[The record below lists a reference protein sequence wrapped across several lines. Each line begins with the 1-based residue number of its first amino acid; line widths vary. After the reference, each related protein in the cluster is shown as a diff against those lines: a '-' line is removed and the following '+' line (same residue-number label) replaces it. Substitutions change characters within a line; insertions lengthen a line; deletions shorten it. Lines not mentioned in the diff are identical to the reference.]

1 VAKRPADAP
10 QLDRGF
16 DIRYVLSLL
25 ARHAPGVDFPLRGM
39 GRVNEQ
45 QEPGEAFPMKEF
57 AGKIA
62 VITGGGTGMGRE
74 LARQLVAEGC
84 NVAMCDVSLEAM
96 AETKRLCE
104 TEKLPQG
111 LRITTHV
118 ADVSIED
125 HYTRFRDE
133 LIEQQATDKIHLL
146 FNNAGIGGGGS
157 LFTNTREQWER
168 TFNICW
174 GGVYLGVRTFL
185 PLLVRADE
193 GHIVNTSSVNGF
205 WATVGMGVSHT
216 AYSAAKFAVKG
227 FTEGLMNDLRLNAP
241 HIKCSVVMPGH
252 IGTSI
257 VSNSR
262 KVQTGTESDQLSEQ
276 EILQARQRM
285 KGAGIDV
292 DAMSDEEIQQ
302 AALDRARIFHD
313 DAPTTA
319 AAAAKIILDG
329 VKADRWRILVG
340 NDAHVLDE
348 RVRQTPELAYTPE
361 FFDRIKADV
370 GWRLG

>member
-1 VAKRPADAP
+1 
-10 QLDRGF
+10 
-16 DIRYVLSLL
+16 
-25 ARHAPGVDFPLRGM
+25 
-39 GRVNEQ
+39 
-45 QEPGEAFPMKEF
+45 MKDF

-84 NVAMCDVSLEAM
+84 NVAMCDVSADAM

-104 TEKLPQG
+104 VEKLPQG
-111 LRITTHV
+111 LRITTHI

-125 HYTRFRDE
+125 QLKRFRDE
-133 LIEQQATDKIHLL
+133 IAGQQATDKIHLL

-157 LFTNTREQWER
+157 LFTNTREAWEK

-185 PLLVRADE
+185 PMLLKADE
-193 GHIVNTSSVNGF
+193 GHIVNISSVNGF
-205 WATVGMGVSHT
+205 WASIGMGASHT

-227 FTEGLMNDLRLNAP
+227 FTEALINDLRLNAP

-262 KVQTGTESDQLSEQ
+262 KVQSGTDSDRLGPDD
-276 EILQARQRM
+276 ILQTRQRL
-285 KGAGIDV
+285 KGAGIDE
-292 DAMSDEEIQQ
+292 ASMSDDDIQE
-302 AALDRARIFHD
+302 AAAERARAFRD
-313 DAPTTA
+313 EAPTSA

-329 VKADRWRILVG
+329 VKAERWRILVG
-340 NDAHVLDE
+340 DDAHRLDE
-348 RVRQTPELAYTPE
+348 RVRQTPERAYDAE
-361 FFDRIKADV
+361 FYRSFVEEA
-370 GWRLG
+370 GWRIG

>member
-1 VAKRPADAP
+1 
-10 QLDRGF
+10 
-16 DIRYVLSLL
+16 
-25 ARHAPGVDFPLRGM
+25 
-39 GRVNEQ
+39 
-45 QEPGEAFPMKEF
+45 MKDF
-57 AGKIA
+57 AGKFA

-84 NVAMCDVSLEAM
+84 NVAMCDISMEAM
-96 AETKRLCE
+96 AETRRLCE
-104 TEKLPQG
+104 AEKLPQG
-111 LRITTHV
+111 LRVTTHV

-125 HYTRFRDE
+125 HLKRFRDE

-185 PLLVRADE
+185 PMLVKADE
-193 GHIVNTSSVNGF
+193 AHIVNTSSVNGF
-205 WATVGMGVSHT
+205 WACIGPGVAHT

-227 FTEGLMNDLRLNAP
+227 FTEALINDLRLNAP
-241 HIKCSVVMPGH
+241 HIRCSVVMPGH

-262 KVQTGTESDQLSEQ
+262 KVQSGTESDQLSET

-285 KGAGIDV
+285 KGMGIDV
-292 DAMSDEEIQQ
+292 AAMSDEDIQA
-302 AALDRARIFHD
+302 AALDRARSFLE

-319 AAAAKIILDG
+319 AEAAKIILDG
-329 VKADRWRILVG
+329 VKKDQWRILVG
-340 NDAHVLDE
+340 DDAHLLD
-348 RVRQTPELAYTPE
+348 
-361 FFDRIKADV
+361 K
-370 GWRLG
+370 

>member
-1 VAKRPADAP
+1 
-10 QLDRGF
+10 
-16 DIRYVLSLL
+16 
-25 ARHAPGVDFPLRGM
+25 
-39 GRVNEQ
+39 
-45 QEPGEAFPMKEF
+45 MKDF

-62 VITGGGTGMGRE
+62 VITGGGTGIGRE
-74 LARQLVAEGC
+74 LVRQLVAEGC
-84 NVAMCDVSLEAM
+84 NVAMCDVSASAM

-104 TEKLPQG
+104 VEKLPQG
-111 LRITTHV
+111 LRVTTHI

-125 HYTRFRDE
+125 QLTRFRDE
-133 LIEQQATDKIHLL
+133 IAEQQATDKIHLL

-157 LFTNTREQWER
+157 LFTTTRENWER

-185 PLLVRADE
+185 PMLVKADE

-205 WATVGMGVSHT
+205 WASIGMGVSHT

-227 FTEGLMNDLRLNAP
+227 FTEALINDLRLNAP

-262 KVQTGTESDQLSEQ
+262 KVQNGTDSDRLSEK
-276 EILQARQRM
+276 EIALTRARLTA
-285 KGAGIDV
+285 AGIDAS
-292 DAMSDEEIQQ
+292 AMSDEDVQ
-302 AALDRARIFHD
+302 ALVAERARSFREE
-313 DAPTTA
+313 APTTA
-319 AAAAKIILDG
+319 AQAAKIILEG
-329 VKADRWRILVG
+329 VKAERWRILVG
-340 NDAHVLDE
+340 DDAHRLDE
-348 RVRQTPELAYTPE
+348 RVRQAPERAYDAE
-361 FFDRIKADV
+361 FYQSFAEDV

>member
-1 VAKRPADAP
+1 
-10 QLDRGF
+10 
-16 DIRYVLSLL
+16 
-25 ARHAPGVDFPLRGM
+25 
-39 GRVNEQ
+39 
-45 QEPGEAFPMKEF
+45 MKDF
-57 AGKIA
+57 AGKTA

-84 NVAMCDVSLEAM
+84 NVAMCDVSAAAM

-104 TEKLPQG
+104 VEKLPQG
-111 LRITTHV
+111 LRITTHI

-125 HYTRFRDE
+125 QLLRFRDE
-133 LIEQQATDKIHLL
+133 LAEQQATDKIHLL

-157 LFTNTREQWER
+157 LFTSTREQWEK
-168 TFNICW
+168 TFSICW

-185 PLLVRADE
+185 PLLLKADE

-205 WATVGMGVSHT
+205 WASVGPGVSHT

-227 FTEGLMNDLRLNAP
+227 FTEALINDLRLNAP

-262 KVQTGTESDQLSEQ
+262 KIQSGSESERLSET
-276 EILQARQRM
+276 EIAVTRQRLNGM
-285 KGAGIDV
+285 GIDT
-292 DAMSDEEIQQ
+292 APMSDEDIQTI
-302 AALDRARIFHD
+302 AADRARTFREE
-313 DAPTTA
+313 APMTA
-319 AAAAKIILDG
+319 AAAATVILDG
-329 VKADRWRILVG
+329 VKAGRWRILVG
-340 NDAHVLDE
+340 DDAHRLDE
-348 RVRQTPELAYTPE
+348 RVRQTPERAYDAE
-361 FFDRIKADV
+361 FYQSFAAEA

>member
-1 VAKRPADAP
+1 
-10 QLDRGF
+10 
-16 DIRYVLSLL
+16 
-25 ARHAPGVDFPLRGM
+25 
-39 GRVNEQ
+39 
-45 QEPGEAFPMKEF
+45 MKDF

-84 NVAMCDVSLEAM
+84 NVAMCDISAEAM

-104 TEKLPQG
+104 VERLPQG
-111 LRITTHV
+111 LRVTTHV
-118 ADVSIED
+118 ADVSIE
-125 HYTRFRDE
+125 HQLQRFRDE

-185 PLLVRADE
+185 PLLLKADE

-205 WATVGMGVSHT
+205 WASVGLGVSHT

-227 FTEGLMNDLRLNAP
+227 FTEALINDLRLNAP

-252 IGTSI
+252 VGTSI

-262 KVQTGTESDQLSEQ
+262 KVQSGTDSDRLNDN
-276 EILQARQRM
+276 EIAVIRARLAASGTDTSQM
-285 KGAGIDV
+285 P
-292 DAMSDEEIQQ
+292 DEEIQAG
-302 AALDRARIFHD
+302 AAERARNFRD
-313 DAPTTA
+313 EAPTTA
-319 AAAAKIILDG
+319 AAAAKTILDG
-329 VKADRWRILVG
+329 VKAERWRILIG
-340 NDAHVLDE
+340 HDAHRLDE
-348 RVRQTPELAYTPE
+348 RVRQTPEQAYDAQFYQSFVAE
-361 FFDRIKADV
+361 V

>member
-1 VAKRPADAP
+1 
-10 QLDRGF
+10 
-16 DIRYVLSLL
+16 
-25 ARHAPGVDFPLRGM
+25 
-39 GRVNEQ
+39 
-45 QEPGEAFPMKEF
+45 MKDF

-84 NVAMCDVSLEAM
+84 NVAMCDISADAM

-104 TEKLPQG
+104 VERLPQG
-111 LRITTHV
+111 LRITTHI
-118 ADVSIED
+118 ADVSIEGQLQ
-125 HYTRFRDE
+125 RFRDE
-133 LIEQQATDKIHLL
+133 LIEQQAADKIHLL

-185 PLLVRADE
+185 PLLVKADE

-205 WATVGMGVSHT
+205 WASVGLGVSHT
-216 AYSAAKFAVKG
+216 SYSAAKFAVKG
-227 FTEGLMNDLRLNAP
+227 FTEALINDLRLNAP

-262 KVQTGTESDQLSEQ
+262 KVQSGTDSDRLNDN
-276 EILQARQRM
+276 EIALIRARLAAS
-285 KGAGIDV
+285 GTDTST
-292 DAMSDEEIQQ
+292 MSDEDVQ
-302 AALDRARIFHD
+302 AGAAERARNFRD
-313 DAPTTA
+313 EAPTTA

-329 VKADRWRILVG
+329 VKAERWRILVG
-340 NDAHVLDE
+340 ADAHRLDE
-348 RVRQTPELAYTPE
+348 RVRETPERAYDAE
-361 FFDRIKADV
+361 FYQSFVTEV